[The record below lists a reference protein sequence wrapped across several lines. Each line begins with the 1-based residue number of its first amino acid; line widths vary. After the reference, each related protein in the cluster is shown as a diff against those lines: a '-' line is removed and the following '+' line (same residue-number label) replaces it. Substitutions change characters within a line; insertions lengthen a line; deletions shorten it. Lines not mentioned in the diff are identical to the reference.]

1 MADENTLDKLSKRTK
16 LIYGSGDFGFAL
28 TNSMIGVM
36 LAIFLVDVVGLN
48 PGLAAAAIFIGRS
61 VDYIN
66 DPLIGYISDRTRT
79 RWGRR
84 RPFLLFGFLPY
95 AILFAMLWWI
105 PPFESQV
112 WLAVYYGAIYAL
124 YDTAATILYMPYYA
138 LTPELT
144 QNYDERTSLTS
155 YRMAFSLFGTMLAFT
170 VPLAVIGTM
179 RPENAGTI
187 MAVAAVLGLFSALPQ
202 VLVFFGTR
210 ENPEYMNMAAPT
222 LKDSLRAAFR
232 NKPFLIVMGIFLF
245 TWMALEIIQ
254 STLLFFLKYR
264 MNLESESD
272 LVTATIFVTAL
283 IMLPFWSWVSGRWDK
298 RTAYIIGMIYFCLVM
313 TGIIFI
319 DPAWGLAPFLVV
331 AVLAGIGISA
341 VQVLPWAMI
350 PDAVEW
356 DELST
361 GERHEGMFYSLVTLF
376 RKIAVSVVV
385 PLALL
390 VLQATGYIANAPD
403 QPETA
408 INGIRM
414 LMGPIPV
421 ALLVV
426 GVGFAFFYPLNRQ
439 SFAKIRAELAER
451 KAKNNPTFERS

>member
-1 MADENTLDKLSKRTK
+1 
-16 LIYGSGDFGFAL
+16 
-28 TNSMIGVM
+28 MIGVM

-66 DPLIGYISDRTRT
+66 DPLVGYISDRTRT
-79 RWGRR
+79 KWGRR

-95 AILFAMLWWI
+95 AILFAMLWWR
-105 PPFESQV
+105 PPFESQI
-112 WLAVYYGAIYAL
+112 WLAVYYGAMYAL

-155 YRMAFSLFGTMLAFT
+155 YRMAFSLFGTMIAFT
-170 VPLAVIGTM
+170 IPLAVIGTL
-179 RPENAGTI
+179 RPENASRI
-187 MAVAAVLGLFSALPQ
+187 MAVAAVLGILSALPQ
-202 VLVFFGTR
+202 LLVFFGTR
-210 ENPEYMNMAAPT
+210 EKQEYMNMAEPE
-222 LKDSLRAAFR
+222 LKSSIKAAYR

-272 LVTATIFVTAL
+272 VITATIFITAL
-283 IMLPFWSWVSGRWDK
+283 IFLPFWSWVSGRWDK
-298 RTAYIIGMIYFCLVM
+298 RTAYIAGMIYYVVITM
-313 TGIIFI
+313 AIVFI
-319 DPAWGLAPFLVV
+319 DPSWGMVPFMFM

-390 VLQATGYIANAPD
+390 VLQATGYVSNAAV
-403 QPETA
+403 QPTSA
-408 INGIRM
+408 INGIRV
-414 LMGPIPV
+414 LMGPIPAV
-421 ALLVV
+421 LLVV
-426 GVGFAFFYPLNRQ
+426 GIGFAFFYPLNRT
-439 SFAKIRAELAER
+439 SFAKIRAELAARRAVKE
-451 KAKNNPTFERS
+451 PGLPE

>member
-1 MADENTLDKLSKRTK
+1 MAVDSTFDKLTKRTK

-28 TNSMIGVM
+28 TDSMIGVM
-36 LAIFLVDVVGLN
+36 LAIYLVDVVGMN
-48 PGLAAAAIFIGRS
+48 PALAAAAIFVGRS
-61 VDYIN
+61 IDYIN
-66 DPLIGYISDRTRT
+66 DPIVGYISDRTRT
-79 RWGRR
+79 KWGRR

-95 AILFAMLWWI
+95 AILFALLWWR
-105 PPFESQV
+105 PPFDSQV
-112 WLAVYYGAIYAL
+112 WLAVYYGAVYAL

-155 YRMAFSLFGTMLAFT
+155 YRMAFSLFGTMIAFT
-170 VPLAVIGTM
+170 VPLAVIGSM
-179 RPENAGTI
+179 RPESAGRI
-187 MAVAAVLGLFSALPQ
+187 LVVAAVLGLFSALPQ
-202 VLVFFGTR
+202 LLVFFGTR
-210 ENPEYMNMAAPT
+210 EKPEYMHMAEPE
-222 LKDSLRAAFR
+222 LKASVKAAFR

-264 MNLESESD
+264 MNLESQSD
-272 LVTATIFVTAL
+272 LVTATIFITAL
-283 IMLPFWSWVSGRWDK
+283 IMLPFWSWVSSRWDK
-298 RTAYIIGMIYFCLVM
+298 RTAYIIGMIYFCAVM
-313 TGIIFI
+313 TAIIFVE
-319 DPAWGLAPFLVV
+319 PSWGMAPFLAM

-390 VLQATGYIANAPD
+390 VLNATGYISNAAV
-403 QPETA
+403 QPASA
-408 INGIRM
+408 INGIRI
-414 LMGPIPV
+414 LMGPVPAV
-421 ALLVV
+421 LLVV
-426 GVGFAFFYPLNRQ
+426 GIVFAFFYPLNRTN
-439 SFAKIRAELAER
+439 FAKIRADLAAR
-451 KAKNNPTFERS
+451 RAAK

>member
-1 MADENTLDKLSKRTK
+1 MAVEIASDKLSKRTK

-28 TNSMIGVM
+28 TDAMIGVM

-66 DPLIGYISDRTRT
+66 DPLVGYISDRTRT
-79 RWGRR
+79 KWGRR

-95 AILFAMLWWI
+95 AILFAMLWWR
-105 PPFESQV
+105 PPFESQI

-170 VPLAVIGTM
+170 VPLAVIGSL
-179 RPENAGTI
+179 RPESSGRI
-187 MAVAAVLGLFSALPQ
+187 LAVAAVLGFLSALPQ
-202 VLVFFGTR
+202 LLVFFGTR
-210 ENPEYMNMAAPT
+210 ERPEYMNMVEPE
-222 LKDSLRAAFR
+222 LKASIKAAFR

-245 TWMALEIIQ
+245 TWMALEIVQ
-254 STLLFFLKYR
+254 ATLLFFLKYR
-264 MNLESESD
+264 MNLESQSD

-283 IMLPFWSWVSGRWDK
+283 IMLPFWSWVSSRWDK
-298 RTAYIIGMIYFCLVM
+298 RTAYITGMIYYIFV
-313 TGIIFI
+313 TVAIIFI
-319 DPAWGLAPFLVV
+319 EPSWGMVPFMAM

-341 VQVLPWAMI
+341 VQVLPWSMI

-356 DELST
+356 DELNT

-390 VLQATGYIANAPD
+390 VLQATGYVSNAAV
-403 QPETA
+403 QPTSA
-408 INGIRM
+408 INGIRI
-414 LMGPIPV
+414 LMGPIPAV
-421 ALLVV
+421 LLLV

-439 SFAKIRAELAER
+439 NFAKIRSELVAR
-451 KAKNNPTFERS
+451 RAAK

>member
-1 MADENTLDKLSKRTK
+1 MAVELTSDTLSKRTK

-28 TNSMIGVM
+28 TDSMIGVM

-66 DPLIGYISDRTRT
+66 DPLVGYISDRTRT
-79 RWGRR
+79 KWGRR

-95 AILFAMLWWI
+95 AILFAMLWWR

-155 YRMAFSLFGTMLAFT
+155 YRMAFSLFGTMIAFT
-170 VPLAVIGTM
+170 IPLAVIGTL
-179 RPENAGTI
+179 RPENAGRI
-187 MAVAAVLGLFSALPQ
+187 LAVAAVLGFFSAMPQ
-202 VLVFFGTR
+202 LLVFFGTR
-210 ENPEYMNMAAPT
+210 EKSEYMNMAEPE
-222 LKDSLRAAFR
+222 LKDSIKAAYR

-272 LVTATIFVTAL
+272 LITATIFITAL
-283 IMLPFWSWVSGRWDK
+283 IFLPFWSWVSGRWDK
-298 RTAYIIGMIYFCLVM
+298 RTAYIAGMIYFCIVLVAL
-313 TGIIFI
+313 IFI
-319 DPAWGLAPFLVV
+319 EPSWGMAPFLVI
-331 AVLAGIGISA
+331 AVMAGIGISA

-390 VLQATGYIANAPD
+390 VLQATGYVSNAAA
-403 QPETA
+403 QPTSA
-408 INGIRM
+408 INGIRI

-421 ALLVV
+421 VLLVV

-439 SFAKIRAELAER
+439 NFAKIRSELAARRAIKESGL
-451 KAKNNPTFERS
+451 PD

>member
-1 MADENTLDKLSKRTK
+1 MAVEITSDKLSRRTK

-28 TNSMIGVM
+28 TDSMIGVM

-66 DPLIGYISDRTRT
+66 DPLVGYISDRTRS

-95 AILFAMLWWI
+95 AILFAMLWWR

-155 YRMAFSLFGTMLAFT
+155 YRMAFSLFGTMIAFT
-170 VPLAVIGTM
+170 VPLAVIGSL
-179 RPENAGTI
+179 RPDSAGRI
-187 MAVAAVLGLFSALPQ
+187 LAVAAVLGIFSALPQ
-202 VLVFFGTR
+202 LLVFFGTR
-210 ENPEYMNMAAPT
+210 EKPEYMHMAEPE
-222 LKDSLRAAFR
+222 LKASIKAAFR

-264 MNLESESD
+264 MNLESQSD

-283 IMLPFWSWVSGRWDK
+283 LMLPFWSWVSSRWDK
-298 RTAYIIGMIYFCLVM
+298 RTAYITGMIYFCAVM
-313 TGIIFI
+313 VAIIFI
-319 DPAWGLAPFLVV
+319 EPRWGMPPFLAM

-390 VLQATGYIANAPD
+390 VLQATGYVSNATV
-403 QPETA
+403 QPASA
-408 INGIRM
+408 INGIRL
-414 LMGPIPV
+414 LMGPIPAV
-421 ALLVV
+421 LLVV
-426 GVGFAFFYPLNRQ
+426 GIGFAFFYPLNRKN
-439 SFAKIRAELAER
+439 FAKIRAELAER
-451 KAKNNPTFERS
+451 KASKAIQL

>member
-1 MADENTLDKLSKRTK
+1 MAVLSIDKLSKRTK

-28 TNSMIGVM
+28 TDSMIGVM

-66 DPLIGYISDRTRT
+66 DPIVGYISDRTRT
-79 RWGRR
+79 KWGRR

-95 AILFAMLWWI
+95 AILFALLWWR
-105 PPFESQV
+105 PPFASQI
-112 WLAVYYGAIYAL
+112 WLAVYYGAVYAL

-155 YRMAFSLFGTMLAFT
+155 YRMAFSLFGTMIAFT
-170 VPLAVIGTM
+170 VPLAVIGSM
-179 RPENAGTI
+179 RPESAGKI
-187 MAVAAVLGLFSALPQ
+187 LIVAAVLGLFSALPQ
-202 VLVFFGTR
+202 LLVFFGTR
-210 ENPEYMNMAAPT
+210 EKPEYMHMAEPA
-222 LKDSLRAAFR
+222 LKDSIRAAFR

-264 MNLESESD
+264 MNLESQSD
-272 LVTATIFVTAL
+272 LVTATIFITAL
-283 IMLPFWSWVSGRWDK
+283 IMLPFWSWVSSRWDK
-298 RTAYIIGMIYFCLVM
+298 RTAYITGMIYFCAVM
-313 TGIIFI
+313 VAIIFI
-319 DPAWGLAPFLVV
+319 EPGWGMAPFLAM

-356 DELST
+356 DELNT

-390 VLQATGYIANAPD
+390 VLQATGYVSNAAV
-403 QPETA
+403 QPASA
-408 INGIRM
+408 INGIRI
-414 LMGPIPV
+414 LMGPVPAV
-421 ALLVV
+421 LLMV
-426 GVGFAFFYPLNRQ
+426 GIGFAFYYPLNRQ
-439 SFAKIRAELAER
+439 NFAKIRSDLAAR
-451 KAKNNPTFERS
+451 RAMK

>member
-1 MADENTLDKLSKRTK
+1 
-16 LIYGSGDFGFAL
+16 
-28 TNSMIGVM
+28 
-36 LAIFLVDVVGLN
+36 
-48 PGLAAAAIFIGRS
+48 
-61 VDYIN
+61 
-66 DPLIGYISDRTRT
+66 
-79 RWGRR
+79 
-84 RPFLLFGFLPY
+84 
-95 AILFAMLWWI
+95 
-105 PPFESQV
+105 
-112 WLAVYYGAIYAL
+112 
-124 YDTAATILYMPYYA
+124 
-138 LTPELT
+138 
-144 QNYDERTSLTS
+144 
-155 YRMAFSLFGTMLAFT
+155 MAFSLFGTMLAFT
-170 VPLAVIGTM
+170 VPLAVIGSL
-179 RPENAGTI
+179 RPESAGRI
-187 MAVAAVLGLFSALPQ
+187 LAVAAVLGLFSALPQ
-202 VLVFFGTR
+202 LLVFFGTQ
-210 ENPEYMNMAAPT
+210 EKTEYMHMAEPKFKA
-222 LKDSLRAAFR
+222 SINAAFR

-264 MNLESESD
+264 MNLESQSD
-272 LVTATIFVTAL
+272 IITATIFVTAL

-298 RTAYIIGMIYFCLVM
+298 RTAYIAGMIYFCVVM
-313 TGIIFI
+313 IGLIFI
-319 DPAWGLAPFLVV
+319 EPAWGMAPFMTM

-390 VLQATGYIANAPD
+390 VLSATGYVSNAAI
-403 QPETA
+403 QPTSA
-408 INGIRM
+408 INGIRI

-426 GVGFAFFYPLNRQ
+426 GIGFAFFYPLNRQ

-451 KAKNNPTFERS
+451 KGKNNPPFGS

>member
-1 MADENTLDKLSKRTK
+1 MAVEITSDKLSKRTK

-28 TNSMIGVM
+28 TDSMIGVM
-36 LAIFLVDVVGLN
+36 LAIYLVDVVGLD

-79 RWGRR
+79 KWGRR
-84 RPFLLFGFLPY
+84 RPYLLFGFLPY
-95 AILFAMLWWI
+95 AILFAMLWWR
-105 PPFESQV
+105 PPFESQM
-112 WLAVYYGAIYAL
+112 WLAVYYGVIYAL

-144 QNYDERTSLTS
+144 QNYDERTSLTT

-170 VPLAVIGTM
+170 VPLAVIGSM
-179 RPENAGTI
+179 RPESAGRI
-187 MAVAAVLGLFSALPQ
+187 FVVAAVLGLFSALPQ
-202 VLVFFGTR
+202 LLVFFGTR
-210 ENPEYMNMAAPT
+210 EKPEYMNMAEPE
-222 LKDSLRAAFR
+222 LKDFFRAAFR

-283 IMLPFWSWVSGRWDK
+283 IMLPFWNWVSNRWDK
-298 RTAYIIGMIYFCLVM
+298 RTAYITGMIYFCAVLVAL
-313 TGIIFI
+313 IFVQ
-319 DPAWGLAPFLVV
+319 PGWGLAPFLAM

-356 DELST
+356 DELNT

-390 VLQATGYIANAPD
+390 VLDATGYVSNAAV
-403 QPETA
+403 QPTSA
-408 INGIRM
+408 INGIRI

-421 ALLVV
+421 GLLLV

-439 SFAKIRAELAER
+439 NFAKIRAELAAR
-451 KAKNNPTFERS
+451 RAAK

>member
-1 MADENTLDKLSKRTK
+1 MAVEITSDKLSKRTK

-28 TNSMIGVM
+28 TDSMIGVM
-36 LAIFLVDVVGLN
+36 LAIYLVDVVGLN

-61 VDYIN
+61 VDYVN
-66 DPLIGYISDRTRT
+66 DPLIGYISDRTRS

-95 AILFAMLWWI
+95 AILFAMLWWR
-105 PPFESQV
+105 PPIESQI

-155 YRMAFSLFGTMLAFT
+155 FRMAFSLFGTMIAFT
-170 VPLAVIGTM
+170 IPLAVIGSL
-179 RPENAGTI
+179 RPDSTGRI
-187 MAVAAVLGLFSALPQ
+187 LAVAAVLGFFSALPQ
-202 VLVFFGTR
+202 LLVFFGTR
-210 ENPEYMNMAAPT
+210 EKPEYMHMAEPE
-222 LKDSLRAAFR
+222 LKASIKAAFR

-264 MNLESESD
+264 MNLESQSD
-272 LVTATIFVTAL
+272 MVTATIFVTAL

-298 RTAYIIGMIYFCLVM
+298 RTAYISGMIYFCMVM
-313 TGIIFI
+313 IALIFI
-319 DPAWGLAPFLVV
+319 EPSWGMAPFMAM

-356 DELST
+356 DELNT

-390 VLQATGYIANAPD
+390 VLQATGYVSNAAV
-403 QPETA
+403 QPTSA
-408 INGIRM
+408 ITGIRV
-414 LMGPIPV
+414 LMGPLPV
-421 ALLVV
+421 VLLVV
-426 GVGFAFFYPLNRQ
+426 GIGFAIFYPLNRQ
-439 SFAKIRAELAER
+439 NFTKIRTELAAR
-451 KAKNNPTFERS
+451 RAAK

>member
-1 MADENTLDKLSKRTK
+1 MDLSTGFDKLSKRTK

-28 TNSMIGVM
+28 TDSMIGVM

-61 VDYIN
+61 IDYIN
-66 DPLIGYISDRTRT
+66 DPIVGYISDRTRT
-79 RWGRR
+79 KWGRR

-95 AILFAMLWWI
+95 AILFMMLWWI
-105 PPFESQV
+105 PPIGSQI

-155 YRMAFSLFGTMLAFT
+155 YRMAFSLFGTMIAFT
-170 VPLAVIGTM
+170 IPLAIIGSM
-179 RPENAGTI
+179 QPQNGSRI
-187 MAVAAVLGLFSALPQ
+187 VLVAAVLGLFSALPQ
-202 VLVFFGTR
+202 LLVFLGTR
-210 ENPEYMNMAAPT
+210 ENPEYMNQAEPKF
-222 LKDSLRAAFR
+222 KDSVKAAFR

-264 MNLESESD
+264 MGIESQSD
-272 LVTATIFVTAL
+272 LVTATIFITAL
-283 IMLPFWSWVSGRWDK
+283 IFLPFWSWVSGRWDK
-298 RTAYIIGMIYFCLVM
+298 RTAYIAGMIYFSIVM
-313 TGIIFI
+313 VGIIFVE
-319 DPAWGLAPFLVV
+319 PRWGMVPFLGM

-356 DELST
+356 DELNT

-390 VLQATGYIANAPD
+390 LLAATGYVSNAPK
-403 QPETA
+403 QPESA
-408 INGIRM
+408 INSIRI
-414 LMGPIPV
+414 LMG
-421 ALLVV
+421 LVPTGLFIIGIV
-426 GVGFAFFYPLNRQ
+426 FAFFYPLNRK
-439 SFAKIRAELAER
+439 SFDKIRMELASRRQQKET
-451 KAKNNPTFERS
+451 KQ

>member
-1 MADENTLDKLSKRTK
+1 MADEISLDKLSKRTK

-28 TNSMIGVM
+28 TDSMIGVL
-36 LAIFLVDVVGLN
+36 LAIFLVDVVGLD

-61 VDYIN
+61 VDYVN
-66 DPLIGYISDRTRT
+66 DPLIGYISDRTRS

-170 VPLAVIGTM
+170 VPLAVIGSL
-179 RPENAGTI
+179 RPENAGKI
-187 MAVAAVLGLFSALPQ
+187 LAVAAVLGLASALPQ
-202 VLVFFGTR
+202 LLVFFGTH
-210 ENPEYMNMAAPT
+210 ENPEYMHMAEPA

-254 STLLFFLKYR
+254 ATLLFFLKYR
-264 MNLESESD
+264 MNLESQSD
-272 LVTATIFVTAL
+272 IVTATIFVTAL

-298 RTAYIIGMIYFCLVM
+298 RTAYISGMIYFCIVM
-313 TGIIFI
+313 VGLIFI
-319 DPAWGLAPFLVV
+319 EPAWGMAPFMTM

-390 VLQATGYIANAPD
+390 VLSASGYVSNAAV
-403 QPETA
+403 QPTRA
-408 INGIRM
+408 INGIRL

-426 GVGFAFFYPLNRQ
+426 GIGFAVFYPLNRQ

-451 KAKNNPTFERS
+451 KAAK